1 MNINPEHCSNNET
14 DVEWPMFLTQEL
26 RQQLIEAKIA
36 RVLATLDS
44 RKKVK
49 SVHVPNCNQTNCE
62 CH

>member
-1 MNINPEHCSNNET
+1 MNVKLEHKSHLDHEY
-14 DVEWPMFLTQEL
+14 DWPLFLTQEL